1 MRPSAKPLRGVT
13 VPGVNLQRGAQG
25 AAVKRL
31 QSALVKARVMTQAQ
45 MNTGPGIFGPLTQA
59 SLKKFQK
66 AHGVEA
72 IGVYGPKTRAAFVR
86 LGAKVAKVPKPPAPT
101 GLRKKIVAEGKW
113 GAAHRGQIHY
123 RQTRPIDGINHPHKL
138 PLNTDCS
145 GFVTLCYKW
154 AGAPDPNGNGY
165 NGSGYTG
172 TLDAHMRHIP
182 QSRLQPGDLCL
193 WKGKHVSLVVQ
204 TGADPLLISHGEERG
219 PYPIPLSA
227 QKHGFRGTPLIW
239 LSLPMRKRAA
249 TKRAVMPLSAE
260 EAMKSDPPAEEALSD
275 EDIVPVADDA

>member
-86 LGAKVAKVPKPPAPT
+86 LGAKVAKVPVSGHKNPFLAKFQRALTRLRLPKSWAQREALWQLIQHESSWNPRAKNPSSTAFGLFQFLKGTWATYCREAPY
-101 GLRKKIVAEGKW
+101 GS
-113 GAAHRGQIHY
+113 
-123 RQTRPIDGINHPHKL
+123 
-138 PLNTDCS
+138 TD
-145 GFVTLCYKW
+145 
-154 AGAPDPNGNGY
+154 
-165 NGSGYTG
+165 
-172 TLDAHMRHIP
+172 
-182 QSRLQPGDLCL
+182 
-193 WKGKHVSLVVQ
+193 
-204 TGADPLLISHGEERG
+204 
-219 PYPIPLSA
+219 PYIQALG
-227 QKHGFRGTPLIW
+227 GFRYLKARYRTPEGAW
-239 LSLPMRKRAA
+239 AFWQRNHWW
-249 TKRAVMPLSAE
+249 
-260 EAMKSDPPAEEALSD
+260 
-275 EDIVPVADDA
+275 